1 MTELRQRGGPAEY
14 RIRVAGHLDEHWS
27 PWFGDLTLTH
37 DSDGATSISGVVA
50 DQAQLH
56 GLLAKVRDLG
66 VTLLSVQVC
75 GPEANVAQPAPTRH
89 TSSRGG
95 HQDAG

>member
-1 MTELRQRGGPAEY
+1 MTQLHHQGGPAEY

-37 DSDGATSISGVVA
+37 DSDGATSIAGVVA

-75 GPEANVAQPAPTRH
+75 DPTAPVAQPTPNRH
-89 TSSRGG
+89 TSS
-95 HQDAG
+95 

>member
-1 MTELRQRGGPAEY
+1 MTPLRQRGGAAEY
-14 RIRVAGHLDEHWS
+14 RIRVAGHLDDHWS

-37 DSDGATSISGVVA
+37 DNDGATSISGVVA

-66 VTLLSVQVC
+66 VTLLSVQV
-75 GPEANVAQPAPTRH
+75 GDPAATVAQPTPTPH
-89 TSSRGG
+89 TSSRCG
-95 HQDAG
+95 HQDEG

>member
-1 MTELRQRGGPAEY
+1 MTQLHHQGGPAEY

-27 PWFGDLTLTH
+27 PWFGELTLTH
-37 DSDGATSISGVVA
+37 DSDGATSIAGVVA

-75 GPEANVAQPAPTRH
+75 DPTAPVAQPTPNRH
-89 TSSRGG
+89 TSS
-95 HQDAG
+95 

>member
-75 GPEANVAQPAPTRH
+75 GPAANVARAAPTRH

>member
-1 MTELRQRGGPAEY
+1 MTELCQRGGPAEY

-37 DSDGATSISGVVA
+37 DSDGATSVSGVVA

-75 GPEANVAQPAPTRH
+75 GPAANVAQPAPTRH
-89 TSSRGG
+89 TPSRGG
-95 HQDAG
+95 HRDAG

>member
-1 MTELRQRGGPAEY
+1 MTPLRQRGGPAEY
-14 RIRVAGHLDEHWS
+14 RIRVDGHLDEHWS

-37 DSDGATSISGVVA
+37 DSDGATSISGVLA

-66 VTLLSVQVC
+66 VTLLSVQAC
-75 GPEANVAQPAPTRH
+75 DPAANVAQPAPTRH
-89 TSSRGG
+89 TSSRCGD
-95 HQDAG
+95 QDEG

>member
-1 MTELRQRGGPAEY
+1 MTQLRQRGGPAEY
-14 RIRVAGHLDEHWS
+14 RIRVAGLLDEHWS

-37 DSDGATSISGVVA
+37 DSDGATSIAGVVA

-75 GPEANVAQPAPTRH
+75 DPTAPVAQPTPNRH
-89 TSSRGG
+89 TSS
-95 HQDAG
+95 

>member
-1 MTELRQRGGPAEY
+1 MTQLRQRGGPVEY

-27 PWFGDLTLTH
+27 PWFGDLTVSH
-37 DSDGATSISGVVA
+37 DSDGATSITGVVA

-75 GPEANVAQPAPTRH
+75 DPAATVAQPAPTRH
-89 TSSRGG
+89 TSSRRRRQGEG
-95 HQDAG
+95 

>member
-1 MTELRQRGGPAEY
+1 MTQLHHQGGPAEY
-14 RIRVAGHLDEHWS
+14 RIRVARHLDEHWS

-37 DSDGATSISGVVA
+37 DSDGATSIAGVVA

-75 GPEANVAQPAPTRH
+75 DPTAPVAQPTPNRH
-89 TSSRGG
+89 TSS
-95 HQDAG
+95 